1 MMSDIPS
8 IDLDRWRVA
17 QEFEEVAVYV
27 GAVIGFSPY
36 RSLSSL
42 SGAFDRCI
50 AVRMACVVVALPWSI
65 CPITSPEVSGQID

>member
-1 MMSDIPS
+1 MTSDIPS

-17 QEFEEVAVYV
+17 KEFEEVAVFV
-27 GAVIGFSPY
+27 G

-50 AVRMACVVVALPWSI
+50 AVRMACVLVALPWSI
-65 CPITSPEVSGQID
+65 CPITSPEVSAQLD

>member
-1 MMSDIPS
+1 MINDIPS
-8 IDLDRWRVA
+8 IDFDRWRFA
-17 QEFEEVAVYV
+17 KEFEEVAVFV
-27 GAVIGFSPY
+27 G

-65 CPITSPEVSGQID
+65 CPITSPEVSGQLD